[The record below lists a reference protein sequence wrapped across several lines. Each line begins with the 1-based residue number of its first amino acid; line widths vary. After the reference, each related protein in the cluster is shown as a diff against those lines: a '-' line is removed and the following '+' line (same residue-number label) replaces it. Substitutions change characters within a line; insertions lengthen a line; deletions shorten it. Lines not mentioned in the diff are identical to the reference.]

1 LVLAEQVLTETPT
14 ARRSIRLWGLIATIA
29 LLAALTVLAPL
40 HSSLWVDEAKTWN
53 VVHDGFRAMP
63 ARLWW
68 NNEQSPVF
76 FAFVCASARIFG
88 LSELSLRLPSVMF
101 VGAACVFLYRIAR
114 RWFDREISLIAV
126 IAFLANP
133 HVAFA
138 ASDARVYGMALCA
151 IALSTL
157 LLLRWT
163 EQARPLDGVLYAIAA
178 AWVIYAHLLWTPAL
192 LAQAAFC
199 ALAYPSF
206 KWRRPLF
213 AWTAA
218 ALLCLPLLPAI
229 RAAGSAR
236 AAMSFAPASPLSALL
251 EAILPITVIGPLVI
265 AFALNHR
272 TAGFS
277 PRKAS
282 ALPAFPAFPAFPA
295 LPAFPLLATFT
306 AAAIPP
312 VLLYSAFLFTDV
324 NPFVP
329 RYYLGTSLAIA
340 LLAAW
345 AIAATTP
352 PQVRNF
358 LLGSLVAFSLL
369 TQGVVVRSH
378 AKQDWRGAMAEVR
391 GIAAQHPDVPVL
403 LVSGFQESN
412 FPEYLESPL
421 RRQMVFAPS
430 LVYPGGG
437 REFYLPWSFSPL
449 AQQRIE
455 AAAPSIEHSRQFLLV
470 TMNRAAH
477 EPYLLGR
484 FSSLNLRVQ
493 SQHDFESVSVT
504 WYQSSTDR

>member
-1 LVLAEQVLTETPT
+1 LVLAEQVLTETPA
-14 ARRSIRLWGLIATIA
+14 ARRSIRLWGLIATLA

-53 VVHDGFRAMP
+53 VVKDGFRAMP

-88 LSELSLRLPSVMF
+88 LSEWSLRLPSVMF

-151 IALSTL
+151 VALSTL

-163 EQARPLDGVLYAIAA
+163 EQARALDGALYAIAA

-213 AWTAA
+213 AWTVA

-229 RAAGSAR
+229 RAAGNAR
-236 AAMSFAPASPLSALL
+236 AAMSFATASPLSALL
-251 EAILPITVIGPLVI
+251 EAILPIGVIGPLVI
-265 AFALNHR
+265 AFALNRR
-272 TAGFS
+272 TAGFN

-282 ALPAFPAFPAFPA
+282 ALPVFPV
-295 LPAFPLLATFT
+295 LATFT

-312 VLLYSAFLFTDV
+312 VLLYSVFLFTDV

-345 AIAATTP
+345 AIGATTP

-391 GIAAQHPDVPVL
+391 GIAAQHPDIPVL

-421 RRQMVFAPS
+421 RRQAVFAAS

-437 REFYLPWSFSPL
+437 REFYLPWSFAPL

-455 AAAPSIEHSRQFLLV
+455 AAAPAVEHSRQFVLV
-470 TMNRAAH
+470 TINRAAH

-493 SQHDFESVSVT
+493 SRHDFESVSVT
-504 WYQSSTDR
+504 WYQASSER